1 MKVAIVGSRSIQD
14 YKLIKNI
21 IDEHKHQITEIISGG
36 GIGVDACAAKYA
48 KENKI
53 KLTEYEPNY
62 AVDKGSAPIIR
73 NMKIVNHA
81 EKVIACWDGLSAGT
95 AFTID
100 YAKKK
105 KKPVE
110 VYKL

>member
-1 MKVAIVGSRSIQD
+1 MKIAIVGSRSIQD
-14 YKLIKNI
+14 YKLVKTI

-36 GIGVDACAAKYA
+36 AIGVDACAAKYA

-73 NMKIVNHA
+73 NMKIVNYS
-81 EKVIACWDGLSAGT
+81 EGTIAIWDGLSAGSR
-95 AFTID
+95 FTID
-100 YAKKK
+100 YARKQKKLIQ
-105 KKPVE
+105 
-110 VYKL
+110 VYKV